1 MIVRSEKD
9 SELQRPPWANYSR
22 SNRTGR
28 TRRTTG
34 AMTRH
39 RIEQPSF
46 PLASAPFEGLVLP
59 RSFYDREVLDIA
71 PELIGAV
78 LVHRSPEGTT
88 AGRIIEC
95 EAYRG
100 PDDLAAHSA
109 GGKRT
114 RRTEAMFGPPGRTYM
129 FLLYGVNWAFNV
141 VVAAEGQPH
150 AILVRAIE
158 PIHGLDLMSKRRNV
172 EQHRPT
178 LTNGPGKLTSAMGL
192 DASHYGEDL
201 CGPRLFIASG
211 MGRTVGASARINVD
225 YAGEHALLPWRY
237 YERGNRYVS
246 VAPKS

>member
-1 MIVRSEKD
+1 
-9 SELQRPPWANYSR
+9 
-22 SNRTGR
+22 
-28 TRRTTG
+28 
-34 AMTRH
+34 MTRNH
-39 RIEQPSF
+39 IEHPSF
-46 PLASAPFEGLVLP
+46 PPASAPFEGLALP

-71 PELIGAV
+71 PELIGSV
-78 LVHRSPEGTT
+78 LVHRSAEGTT

-100 PDDLAAHSA
+100 PEDLAAHSS

-158 PIHGLDLMSKRRNV
+158 PIHGLDLMSKRRGM

-178 LTNGPGKLTSAMGL
+178 LTNGPGKLTNAMGL

-211 MGRTVGASARINVD
+211 AQQKVGSSARINVD